1 MLALIWHPE
10 ALDDLE
16 NILDFI
22 EVQNPSAAGRIGE
35 AIRHTA
41 GQLPNH
47 PYMYRTGRVP
57 GTREALVTPNYI
69 LVYRVAAHA
78 IEILAVKHTRQ
89 QYP

>member
-1 MLALIWHPE
+1 MLPLIWHPE

-16 NILDFI
+16 RIVDFI
-22 EVQNPSAAGRIGE
+22 EAQNPPVAERIGN

-41 GQLPNH
+41 EHLPDH
-47 PYMYRTGRVP
+47 PYMHRRGRVP
-57 GTREALVTPNYI
+57 GTREALVTPNYVLI
-69 LVYRVAAHA
+69 YRVTQI